1 MGLLDAMQFDP
12 STYAGEGGLLG
23 RLKQMA
29 MYQNP
34 NAPSDTPAPDSYMN
48 VGDYRMPVFGQPSQ
62 QRADSELPQNA
73 QMTVGQQPQNAQ
85 QQVSLPH
92 QFQDTAGNNLIAG
105 LQGFANSK
113 AFLPAIANMVTGFA
127 TGNSQE
133 NMTIKALTQRGL
145 DADTARTVARDP
157 AMLRSVLPKLL
168 SPDHE
173 YGMTPIYGTNEKGEP
188 VIMQLGKTGTPKL
201 VQTPSGVKIS
211 TGIEKIDAGTHWVV
225 NDKKSGQNIGIVP
238 KDLRGAEREK
248 GVGEAQGK
256 AVASAP
262 SDIVAGN
269 NALELLNKIRQ
280 HPGIDIGTGATSI
293 VANKIPGTA
302 GFDFQNMVDQA
313 KSGAFLTAIQ
323 QMRGL
328 GALSNTEG
336 SAATAAI
343 TRMNTATS
351 KKAFL
356 DAAADY
362 ETIIQQGVSRAR
374 GRLADP
380 SSTSPQ
386 PIPQAPANPVAS
398 GAGKLPNGW
407 SVKVR

>member
-1 MGLLDAMQFDP
+1 M
-12 STYAGEGGLLG
+12 
-23 RLKQMA
+23 
-29 MYQNP
+29 
-34 NAPSDTPAPDSYMN
+34 
-48 VGDYRMPVFGQPSQ
+48 
-62 QRADSELPQNA
+62 
-73 QMTVGQQPQNAQ
+73 
-85 QQVSLPH
+85 
-92 QFQDTAGNNLIAG
+92 
-105 LQGFANSK
+105 
-113 AFLPAIANMVTGFA
+113 
-127 TGNSQE
+127 
-133 NMTIKALTQRGL
+133 
-145 DADTARTVARDP
+145 
-157 AMLRSVLPKLL
+157 
-168 SPDHE
+168 
-173 YGMTPIYGTNEKGEP
+173 
-188 VIMQLGKTGTPKL
+188 
-201 VQTPSGVKIS
+201 
-211 TGIEKIDAGTHWVV
+211 

-248 GVGEAQGK
+248 VVGEAQGK

-262 SDIVAGN
+262 SDIDAGN

-280 HPGIDIGTGATSI
+280 HPGIDIGTGATSV
-293 VANKIPGTA
+293 VANKVPGTA

-374 GRLADP
+374 GRLADS
-380 SSTSPQ
+380 SSTSHQ

>member
-1 MGLLDAMQFDP
+1 MGLLDTMQFDP

-48 VGDYRMPVFGQPSQ
+48 VGDYRMPVFGQ
-62 QRADSELPQNA
+62 ADPNAVLPANA
-73 QMTVGQQPQNAQ
+73 QMTAGQQPQNAIQPVTQPQ
-85 QQVSLPH
+85 QQAQSPTLGESLM
-92 QFQDTAGNNLIAG
+92 AG
-105 LQGFANSK
+105 LDGFAN
-113 AFLPAIANMVTGFA
+113 ARGPLPAIAAAIKGFA

-293 VANKIPGTA
+293 VANKVPGTA

-386 PIPQAPANPVAS
+386 PIPQAPANPGAS

-407 SVKVR
+407 FVKVR

>member
-1 MGLLDAMQFDP
+1 MGLLDATQFDP

-48 VGDYRMPVFGQPSQ
+48 VGNYRMPVFGQPDPN
-62 QRADSELPQNA
+62 AAIPANA
-73 QMTVGQQPQNAQ
+73 QMTAGQQPQNAIQPVTQPQ
-85 QQVSLPH
+85 QQAQSPSL
-92 QFQDTAGNNLIAG
+92 GESLMAG
-105 LQGFANSK
+105 LDGFAN
-113 AFLPAIANMVTGFA
+113 ARGLLPAIAASVKGFA

-262 SDIVAGN
+262 SDIDAGN

-280 HPGIDIGTGATSI
+280 HPGIDIGTGATSV
-293 VANKIPGTA
+293 VANTVPGTP

-328 GALSNTEG
+328 GALSNAEG

>member
-1 MGLLDAMQFDP
+1 MGLLDTMQFDP

-48 VGDYRMPVFGQPSQ
+48 VGDYRMPVFGQ
-62 QRADSELPQNA
+62 ADPNAVLPANA
-73 QMTVGQQPQNAQ
+73 QMTAGQQPQNAIQPVTQPQ
-85 QQVSLPH
+85 QQAQSPTLGESLM
-92 QFQDTAGNNLIAG
+92 AG
-105 LQGFANSK
+105 LDGFAN
-113 AFLPAIANMVTGFA
+113 ARGPLPAIAAAIKGFA

-293 VANKIPGTA
+293 VANKVPGTA

>member
-1 MGLLDAMQFDP
+1 MGLLDALQFDP

-48 VGDYRMPVFGQPSQ
+48 VGNYRMPVFGQ
-62 QRADSELPQNA
+62 ADPNAVLPANA
-73 QMTVGQQPQNAQ
+73 QMTAGQQPQNAIQPITQPQ
-85 QQVSLPH
+85 QQAQSPSL
-92 QFQDTAGNNLIAG
+92 GESLMAG
-105 LQGFANSK
+105 LDGFAN
-113 AFLPAIANMVTGFA
+113 ARGLLPAIAASVKGFA
-127 TGNSQE
+127 TGKSQE

-248 GVGEAQGK
+248 VVGEAQGK

-262 SDIVAGN
+262 SDIDAGN

-280 HPGIDIGTGATSI
+280 HPGIDIGTGATSV
-293 VANKIPGTA
+293 VANKVPGTA

-380 SSTSPQ
+380 SSTSHQ

>member
-48 VGDYRMPVFGQPSQ
+48 VGNYRMPVFGQ
-62 QRADSELPQNA
+62 ADPNAVLPANA
-73 QMTVGQQPQNAQ
+73 QMTAGQQPQNAIQPVTQPQ
-85 QQVSLPH
+85 QQAQSPTLGESLM
-92 QFQDTAGNNLIAG
+92 AG
-105 LQGFANSK
+105 LDGFAN
-113 AFLPAIANMVTGFA
+113 ARGPLPAIAAAIKGFA

-225 NDKKSGQNIGIVP
+225 NDKRSGQNIGIVP

-262 SDIVAGN
+262 SDIDAGN
-269 NALELLNKIRQ
+269 NALGLLNKIRN

-293 VANKIPGTA
+293 VANKIPSTP

-328 GALSNTEG
+328 GALSNAEG

-356 DAAADY
+356 DALADY

-386 PIPQAPANPVAS
+386 PIPQAPTNPGAS

-407 SVKVR
+407 YVKVR

>member
-12 STYAGEGGLLG
+12 STHAGEGGLLG

-48 VGDYRMPVFGQPSQ
+48 VGNYRMPVFGQ
-62 QRADSELPQNA
+62 ADPNAVLPANA
-73 QMTVGQQPQNAQ
+73 QMTAGQQPQNAIQPVTQPQ
-85 QQVSLPH
+85 QQAQSPTLGESLM
-92 QFQDTAGNNLIAG
+92 AG
-105 LQGFANSK
+105 LDGFAN
-113 AFLPAIANMVTGFA
+113 ARGPLPAIAAAIKGFA

-225 NDKKSGQNIGIVP
+225 NDKRSGQNIGIVP

-262 SDIVAGN
+262 SDIDAGN
-269 NALELLNKIRQ
+269 NALGLLNKIRN

-293 VANKIPGTA
+293 VANKIPSTA

-328 GALSNTEG
+328 GALSNAEG

-343 TRMNTATS
+343 ARMNTATS

-356 DAAADY
+356 DALADY